1 MKRIPSMKLIYSS
14 VIAAASA
21 AAFAFP
27 LAANAQPAYP
37 SKPVL
42 LILPLGA
49 GSASDFIVRT
59 LTDRLSTALKQQ
71 VVVQNLPGAG
81 GTIGAERGAKAAPDG
96 YTLTA
101 LNNSTMTV
109 APHVYRKVGFDP
121 FKSFTPITML
131 ATFPTI
137 LVVHPSMPVKSVKE
151 LIALAKARPGQILY
165 SSGGVGSPQHIA
177 MAMFTNLAGVDLVHV
192 PHRTAPGA
200 LVDVV
205 AGHVQALFTG
215 LSAPLPHLKPG
226 RLRALAMA
234 GSKRSALVPDVPTMR
249 EAGVPGYVFDQWL
262 AFLAPAGTPDD
273 VVNRLNS
280 ESVKILA
287 MQNVRDMLTQQSLDP
302 QGGPPEDV
310 TKALSTD
317 FPRMAKIIQQAGIKP
332 E

>member
-1 MKRIPSMKLIYSS
+1 MRPMHS
-14 VIAAASA
+14 VLVAAASA
-21 AAFAFP
+21 AALAFP
-27 LAANAQPAYP
+27 LAAYAQPAYP
-37 SKPVL
+37 TKPIQ

-49 GSASDFIVRT
+49 GSASDLAVRT
-59 LTDRLSTALKQQ
+59 LTERLSTVLKQQ
-71 VVVQNLPGAG
+71 ILVQNVPGAG
-81 GTIGAERGAKAAPDG
+81 GSIGATRAAKAAPDG

-101 LNNSTMTV
+101 LNNSIMTV
-109 APHVYRKVGFDP
+109 APHIYGKVGYDP

-131 ATFPTI
+131 ATFPTV

-165 SSGGVGSPQHIA
+165 SSGGVGSPQHLA
-177 MAMFTNLAGVDLVHV
+177 MAMFTSMAGVNLVHV
-192 PHRTAPGA
+192 PHKTAPAA
-200 LVDVV
+200 LVDVL

-234 GSKRSALVPDVPTMR
+234 GSKRSALVPDVPTMQQ
-249 EAGVPGYVFDQWL
+249 AGVPGYVFDQWL
-262 AFLAPAGTPDD
+262 AFLAPAGTPPDI
-273 VVNRLNS
+273 VNRLNA

-287 MQNVRDMLTQQSLDP
+287 MQNVRNTLMQAALDV

-317 FPRMAKIIQQAGIKP
+317 YPRMAKIIRQVGIKP

>member
-1 MKRIPSMKLIYSS
+1 MKGIPSMKLIYSS

-27 LAANAQPAYP
+27 PAANAQPEYP
-37 SKPVL
+37 SKTVM

-49 GSASDFIVRT
+49 GSASDFAVRT

-81 GTIGAERGAKAAPDG
+81 GTIGAERAAKAAPDG

-101 LNNSTMTV
+101 LNNSIMTV
-109 APHVYRKVGFDP
+109 APHIYGKVGFDP

-131 ATFPTI
+131 ATFPTVC
-137 LVVHPSMPVKSVKE
+137 VVHPSMPVKSVKQ
-151 LIALAKARPGQILY
+151 LITLAKARPGQILY

-177 MAMFTNLAGVDLVHV
+177 MAMFTTLAGVDLVHV

-205 AGHVQALFTG
+205 AGHVQALCTA
-215 LSAPLPHLKPG
+215 LAATQPLLKSG
-226 RLRALAMA
+226 RLRGLAMA
-234 GSKRSALVPDVPTMR
+234 GSKRSAAVPDIPTMQ

-262 AFLAPAGTPDD
+262 ALLAPAGTPAEI
-273 VVNRLNS
+273 VNRLNA
-280 ESVKILA
+280 ESVKIFA
-287 MQNVRDMLTQQSLDP
+287 MQDVRDMLTNRSLDP
-302 QGGPPEDV
+302 QGGPPGDV
-310 TKALSTD
+310 AKALSSD
-317 FPRMAKIIQQAGIKP
+317 FPRMEKIIRQAGIKP

>member
-1 MKRIPSMKLIYSS
+1 MKPIHSAIM
-14 VIAAASA
+14 AAACA

-27 LAANAQPAYP
+27 LAANAQTAYP

-49 GSASDFIVRT
+49 GSASDVVVRT
-59 LTDRLSTALKQQ
+59 LTDRLSAVLKQQ
-71 VVVQNLPGAG
+71 FLVQNVPGAG
-81 GTIGAERGAKAAPDG
+81 GTIGAERVAKAAPDG

-101 LNNSTMTV
+101 LNNSIMTV
-109 APHVYRKVGFDP
+109 APHIYGRVGYDP
-121 FKSFTPITML
+121 FKSFAPITML
-131 ATFPTI
+131 ATFPTV

-151 LIALAKARPGQILY
+151 LTRLAKARPGQIMY

-177 MAMFTNLAGVDLVHV
+177 MAMFTSLAGVDLLHV
-192 PHRTAPGA
+192 PHKTAPAA

-205 AGHVQALFTG
+205 AGNVQALFTG

-234 GSKRSALVPDVPTMR
+234 GSKRSALVPEVPTME

-262 AFLAPAGTPDD
+262 AFLAPAGTPAD
-273 VVNRLNS
+273 VVNRLNA
-280 ESVKILA
+280 ESVKILS
-287 MQNVRDMLTQQSLDP
+287 MQNVRDMLTQQSLDA
-302 QGGPPEDV
+302 QGGPAEDV
-310 TKALSTD
+310 TRALSGD
-317 FPRMAKIIQQAGIKP
+317 FPRMGKIIKQAGIKP

>member
-1 MKRIPSMKLIYSS
+1 MRPMHSAL
-14 VIAAASA
+14 VAAASA
-21 AAFAFP
+21 VALALP
-27 LAANAQPAYP
+27 LGANAQPAYP
-37 SKPVL
+37 AKPIM

-49 GSASDFIVRT
+49 GSASDLAVRT
-59 LTDRLSTALKQQ
+59 LTERLSTALKQQ
-71 VVVQNLPGAG
+71 VVVQNVPGAG
-81 GTIGAERGAKAAPDG
+81 GTIGAERAAKAAPDG

-101 LNNSTMTV
+101 LNNSIMTV
-109 APHVYRKVGFDP
+109 APHVYGKVGFDP

-131 ATFPTI
+131 ATFPTV

-151 LIALAKARPGQILY
+151 LNALAKARPGQILY

-192 PHRTAPGA
+192 PHRTAPAA
-200 LVDVV
+200 LVDVL

-215 LSAPLPHLKPG
+215 LAAPLPHLKTG

-234 GSKRSALVPDVPTMR
+234 GSKRSALVPEVPTAQ
-249 EAGVPGYVFDQWL
+249 EAGVRGYVFDQWL
-262 AFLAPAGTPDD
+262 AFLAPAGTPADI
-273 VVNRLNS
+273 VNRLNA

-287 MQNVRDMLTQQSLDP
+287 MQNVRDTLMQAALDV

-317 FPRMAKIIQQAGIKP
+317 YPRMAKIIRQVGIKP

>member
-1 MKRIPSMKLIYSS
+1 MKPAHKAA
-14 VIAAASA
+14 IAAAA
-21 AAFAFP
+21 ASILAFSI
-27 LAANAQPAYP
+27 AANAQSSYPA
-37 SKPVL
+37 KPVQ

-49 GSASDFIVRT
+49 GSASDLIVRT

-71 VVVQNLPGAG
+71 VLVLNLPGAG
-81 GTIGAERGAKAAPDG
+81 GTIGAERAAKAAPDG

-101 LNNSTMTV
+101 LNNSIMTV
-109 APHVYRKVGFDP
+109 APHIYRNAGYDA

-131 ATFPTI
+131 ATFPTV

-165 SSGGVGSPQHIA
+165 SSGGVGSPQHLP
-177 MAMFTNLAGVDLVHV
+177 MAMFTSMAGIDMVHV
-192 PHRTAPGA
+192 PHKTAPAA
-200 LVDVV
+200 LVDVL
-205 AGHVQALFTG
+205 AGNVQALFTG

-234 GSKRSALVPDVPTMR
+234 GSKRSAAVPDVPTMQ

-262 AFLAPAGTPDD
+262 AFLAPAGTPPEI
-273 VVNRLNS
+273 VKRLNA

-287 MQNVRDMLTQQSLDP
+287 MPDVRDLLTKQSLDP

-310 TKALSTD
+310 TRAVTAD
-317 FPRMAKIIQQAGIKP
+317 FPRMGKIIKEAGIKL

>member
-1 MKRIPSMKLIYSS
+1 MKPMHSALIG
-14 VIAAASA
+14 AASA

-27 LAANAQPAYP
+27 LAVNAQPAYP

-49 GSASDFIVRT
+49 GSASDLVVRT
-59 LTDRLSTALKQQ
+59 LTDRLSTVLKQQ
-71 VVVQNLPGAG
+71 ILVQNVPGAG
-81 GTIGAERGAKAAPDG
+81 GTIGAERAAKAAADG

-101 LNNSTMTV
+101 LNNSIMTV
-109 APHVYRKVGFDP
+109 APHVYGKVGFDP

-131 ATFPTI
+131 ATFPTV
-137 LVVHPSMPVKSVKE
+137 LVVHPSMPVKAVKE
-151 LIALAKARPGQILY
+151 LITLAKARPGQILY

-192 PHRTAPGA
+192 PHKTAPAA
-200 LVDVV
+200 LIDVL
-205 AGHVQALFTG
+205 AGNVQALFTG

-234 GSKRSALVPDVPTMR
+234 GSKRSATVPDVPTMQ

-262 AFLAPAGTPDD
+262 ALLAPAGTPAD
-273 VVNRLNS
+273 VVDRLNT
-280 ESVKILA
+280 ESLKILA
-287 MQNVRDMLTQQSLDP
+287 MQNVRDMLMQQSLDP

-310 TKALSTD
+310 MRAVSAD
-317 FPRMAKIIQQAGIKP
+317 FPRMGKIIQQAGIKP

>member
-1 MKRIPSMKLIYSS
+1 VQLIHHVAALATS
-14 VIAAASA
+14 VALG
-21 AAFAFP
+21 
-27 LAANAQPAYP
+27 LAVTAHAQPAYP
-37 SKPVL
+37 TKPIQ

-49 GSASDFIVRT
+49 GSTSDFIVRT

-71 VVVQNLPGAG
+71 ILVLNLPGAG
-81 GTIGAERGAKAAPDG
+81 GTIGAERVAKAAPDG

-101 LNNSTMTV
+101 LNNSIVTV
-109 APHVYRKVGFDP
+109 APHIYRNMGYDP

-131 ATFPTI
+131 ATFPTV

-165 SSGGVGSPQHIA
+165 SSGGVGSPQHLP
-177 MAMFTNLAGVDLVHV
+177 MAMFTSMAGIDMVHV
-192 PHRTAPGA
+192 PHKTAPAA
-200 LVDVV
+200 LIDVL
-205 AGHVQALFTG
+205 AGNVQALFTG

-234 GSKRSALVPDVPTMR
+234 GTTRSAAVPDVPTMQ

-262 AFLAPAGTPDD
+262 ALFAPAGTPADILK
-273 VVNRLNS
+273 RLNA

-287 MQNVRDMLTQQSLDP
+287 MPNVRDALTQRSLEP
-302 QGGPPEDV
+302 QGGPPDDV
-310 TKALSTD
+310 TRALSAD
-317 FPRMAKIIQQAGIKP
+317 YPRMGKIIKQAGIKV

>member
-1 MKRIPSMKLIYSS
+1 MKPMHGAL
-14 VIAAASA
+14 IAAACA
-21 AAFAFP
+21 AFFAFP

-49 GSASDFIVRT
+49 GSASDVVVRT
-59 LTDRLSTALKQQ
+59 LTDRLSTVLKQQ
-71 VVVQNLPGAG
+71 FLVQNIPGAG
-81 GTIGAERGAKAAPDG
+81 GSIGAERAAKAAPDG

-101 LNNSTMTV
+101 LNNSIMAV
-109 APHVYRKVGFDP
+109 APHIYGKVGYDP

-131 ATFPTI
+131 ATFPTV

-151 LIALAKARPGQILY
+151 LIKLAKAQPGQILY

-177 MAMFTNLAGVDLVHV
+177 MAMFTNLAGVDLLHV
-192 PHRTAPGA
+192 PHKTAPGA

-205 AGHVQALFTG
+205 AGNVQALFTG

-234 GSKRSALVPDVPTMR
+234 GSKRSALVPEVPTME

-262 AFLAPAGTPDD
+262 ALLAPAGTPAD
-273 VVNRLNS
+273 VVNRLHA
-280 ESVKILA
+280 ESVKILS
-287 MQNVRDMLTQQSLDP
+287 MQNVRDMLTQQSLEP
-302 QGGPPEDV
+302 QGGPAEDV
-310 TKALSTD
+310 TRALSGD
-317 FPRMAKIIQQAGIKP
+317 FPRMAKIIKQAGIKP